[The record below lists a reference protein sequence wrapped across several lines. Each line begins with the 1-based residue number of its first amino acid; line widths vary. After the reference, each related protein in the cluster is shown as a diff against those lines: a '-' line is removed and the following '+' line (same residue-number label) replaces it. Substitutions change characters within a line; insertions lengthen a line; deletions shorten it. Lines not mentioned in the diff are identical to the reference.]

1 MASLYLLV
9 NLIAIVMSG
18 EINNRV
24 EDLPF
29 NFLERKDE
37 KNSND
42 GETENEKKQ
51 DDSKKEK
58 PWLSCDICKVTVTSA
73 KIFQR
78 HLDGRKHKLR
88 VEREGKEFKCDL
100 CDISTNSEIQLEIH
114 LRSLRHKAKLQKKE
128 HPRLATFNFFTSKIS
143 LLIFVTFICIVL
155 NLFLLCIFFFS

>member
-58 PWLSCDICKVTVTSA
+58 PVKNIEKYHMNYL
-73 KIFQR
+73 
-78 HLDGRKHKLR
+78 H
-88 VEREGKEFKCDL
+88 
-100 CDISTNSEIQLEIH
+100 
-114 LRSLRHKAKLQKKE
+114 
-128 HPRLATFNFFTSKIS
+128 
-143 LLIFVTFICIVL
+143 
-155 NLFLLCIFFFS
+155 